1 MFKNFFKGNCPPRY
15 ERKFR
20 GSGLLVM
27 ALVGAAVVG
36 VTSLSLAKANSIA
49 INSMG
54 SNKIAMQAQ
63 QYALA
68 KGELIRATK
77 YTELAAQAKTNIQN
91 SNGFQDEVVVGAE
104 SAVDSTTKKK
114 EVTVRVYRTGETS
127 PRSSVIVTR
136 YNKSLDNSIPK
147 GTILPWYGALGSI
160 PSGFALCNGANGTP
174 DLRDRFLVGA
184 GYSYGLGNIGGAA
197 FVQLV
202 GSQIGNHY
210 HTFGYH
216 DGNNGGYFLTSGNW
230 FQWPGLASPTYP
242 GKWNGSGGGGYWSWD
257 GGSTFSPGMNL
268 ITSLGTATAPQE
280 AHENRPPYYAV
291 YYIMKL

>member
-1 MFKNFFKGNCPPRY
+1 M
-15 ERKFR
+15 
-20 GSGLLVM
+20 
-27 ALVGAAVVG
+27 GAAVVG

-91 SNGFQDEVVVGAE
+91 SNGFQDEVVVGTE
-104 SAVDSTTKKK
+104 SAVDSITRKKD
-114 EVTVRVYRTGETS
+114 VTVKVYKSGETL
-127 PRSSVIVTR
+127 PRSSIIVTR
-136 YNKSLDNSIPK
+136 YNKSLDSSSIPS

-160 PSGFALCNGANGTP
+160 PSGFALCNGSNGTP
-174 DLRDRFLVGA
+174 DLRNRFLVGA
-184 GYSYGLGNIGGAA
+184 GSSYSLGNTGGVNTVTLTVAQMPSHSHS
-197 FVQLV
+197 FYSGRY
-202 GSQIGNHY
+202 GS
-210 HTFGYH
+210 
-216 DGNNGGYFLTSGNW
+216 
-230 FQWPGLASPTYP
+230 SPYSVSC
-242 GKWNGSGGGGYWSWD
+242 NAH
-257 GGSTFSPGMNL
+257 SPGGLLDHKLSTYSAGGN
-268 ITSLGTATAPQE
+268 E

>member
-20 GSGLLVM
+20 GSGVLILS
-27 ALVGAAVVG
+27 LVGAAVVG

-160 PSGFALCNGANGTP
+160 PSGFAFCNGSNGTP
-174 DLRDRFLVGA
+174 DLRNRFLVGA
-184 GYSYGLGNIGGAA
+184 GSSYSLGNTGGADT
-197 FVQLV
+197 VKLT
-202 GSQIGNHY
+202 GTQIGNHY
-210 HTFGYH
+210 HTFGVNWS
-216 DGNNGGYFLTSGNW
+216 NNCGYFLSRGINNYIAPSVPSGVKWQN
-230 FQWPGLASPTYP
+230 
-242 GKWNGSGGGGYWSWD
+242 WNGSGGN
-257 GGSTFSPGMNL
+257 GSMANRGSGENL
-268 ITSLGTATAPQE
+268 VTSNAVATAAQE